1 MIQIKIAFQEDYM
14 PVYESIKNADNKIVI
29 SAANRDSCVFG
40 WDKVISS
47 LCAKVAGGKKTIAID
62 GWYGINYDRI
72 AEALKAAV
80 EAAGKKARLIPAVGL
95 YLSREEIINYNQ
107 PFVTDDPGF
116 GKVNRFGV
124 IEDIMDKAKVADI
137 KEKLAASEGEVV
149 IIYGMGASIKE
160 FEALIDVKCYVDN
173 THQKVQWDMWTGKLP
188 TFGCTEPTKEYSW
201 KEYNYSDYYLL
212 KRQKDYMYEAMDF
225 YIENYFE
232 GDLVLVPRKAYD
244 EIMSTLVKYPIHE
257 VKIFSPGPWGAY
269 RYLQMDYG
277 VEGLANNAWNKIGG
291 PELRILIDF
300 GGERSISMPMLNAMQ
315 YGKELVGELIDKQY
329 PGLFPLDIWL
339 DDGWHPTKQ
348 PAERI
353 SMPMHIHP
361 SSKYVEDHFDEPL
374 GRYETYYIAEAY
386 EGANTWMGFKDDADI
401 EEWERLCEWS
411 QNIKPIENWKDFIC
425 NWTSKEG
432 DLYLIPPGTMHGHG
446 GNQMVLEMDTNPSIN
461 GTEYSFFEYDFARCS
476 WDDEK
481 KTMTARPLKMHLEHA
496 RNMEKTRRGSW
507 VKDYLLSTPH
517 VIKWTPEY
525 YIDQYKSYSVM
536 PYEIE
541 RIHFEKKGELST
553 EGKFMHML
561 TLTVGSRVTVVSKKD
576 PALRAECD
584 KFQCLVIPA
593 NFGDYEIINEA
604 GGRATC
610 VIERWKKG

>member
-1 MIQIKIAFQEDYM
+1 M
-14 PVYESIKNADNKIVI
+14 PVYESTKNADNKIVI
-29 SAANRDSCVFG
+29 SAENRDSVVFG
-40 WDKVISS
+40 WDKV
-47 LCAKVAGGKKTIAID
+47 VAALADKDAKTIALD
-62 GWYGINYDRI
+62 GWYGINYEKI
-72 AEALKAAV
+72 AKALSAKL
-80 EAAGKKARLIPAVGL
+80 ESKGKKTVLCPAYTL
-95 YLSREEIINYNQ
+95 FKSREEIIAYNQ

-116 GKVNRFGV
+116 GKVNKFGV
-124 IEDIMDKAKVADI
+124 IEDIMDESKIKAAHDA
-137 KEKLAASEGEVV
+137 LASAGDKVV
-149 IIYGMGASIKE
+149 IIYGMGAAIKA
-160 FEALIDVKCYVDN
+160 FEDVLDVKCYVDN

-188 TFGCTEPTKEYSW
+188 TFGCAEPTKDYGW

-212 KRQKDYMYEAMDF
+212 KRQKDYMYQVMDY

-232 GDLVLVPRKAYD
+232 DDLVLVPRKAYD

-277 VEGLANNAWNKIGG
+277 VEGLANNAWNKIAG

-315 YGKELVGELIDKQY
+315 YGKELVGELIDKKY

-339 DDGWHPTKQ
+339 DDGWHPTRQ

-386 EGANTWMGFKDDADI
+386 EGANTWMGFKDDADT
-401 EEWERLCEWS
+401 EEWERLCEDS
-411 QNIKPIENWKDFIC
+411 QNIKPIENWKDFIA
-425 NWTSKEG
+425 NWKSKEG

-461 GTEYSFFEYDFARCS
+461 GTEYSFFEYDFARHS

-481 KTMTARPLKMHLEHA
+481 KTMTGKPLKMHLEHG
-496 RNMEKTRRGSW
+496 RNMEKTRRESW
-507 VKDYLLSTPH
+507 VKDHLLSTPE
-517 VIKWTPEY
+517 VVKWTPEY
-525 YIDQYKSYSVM
+525 YIDRYKSYSVM
-536 PYEIE
+536 PYHVE
-541 RIHFEKKGELST
+541 RIHFEKVGEYST
-553 EGKFMHML
+553 EGKFMHMV
-561 TLTVGSRVTVVSKKD
+561 TPTVGTKITLRSKTHPEYK
-576 PALRAECD
+576 AECD
-584 KFQCLVIPA
+584 KFSTLVVPA
-593 NFGDYEIINEA
+593 SFGDYELINEE
-604 GGRATC
+604 GGRVTC
-610 VIERWKKG
+610 VIERWKQG

>member
-1 MIQIKIAFQEDYM
+1 M
-14 PVYESIKNADNKIVI
+14 PVYESTKNADNKIVI
-29 SAANRDSCVFG
+29 SAENRDSVVFG
-40 WDKVISS
+40 WDKV
-47 LCAKVAGGKKTIAID
+47 VAALADKDAKTIALD
-62 GWYGINYDRI
+62 GWYGINYEKI
-72 AEALKAAV
+72 AKALSAKL
-80 EAAGKKARLIPAVGL
+80 ESKGKKTVLCPAYTL
-95 YLSREEIINYNQ
+95 FKSREEIIAYNQ

-116 GKVNRFGV
+116 GKVNKFGV
-124 IEDIMDKAKVADI
+124 IEDIMDESKIKAAHDA
-137 KEKLAASEGEVV
+137 LASAGDKVV
-149 IIYGMGASIKE
+149 IIYGMGAAIKA
-160 FEALIDVKCYVDN
+160 FEDVLDVKCYVDN

-188 TFGCTEPTKEYSW
+188 TFGCAEPTKDYGW

-212 KRQKDYMYEAMDF
+212 KRQKDYMYQVMDY

-232 GDLVLVPRKAYD
+232 DDLVLVPRKAYD

-277 VEGLANNAWNKIGG
+277 VEGLANNAWNKIAG

-315 YGKELVGELIDKQY
+315 YGKELVGELIDKKY

-339 DDGWHPTKQ
+339 DDGWHPTRQ

-386 EGANTWMGFKDDADI
+386 EGANTWMGFKDDADT
-401 EEWERLCEWS
+401 EEWERLCEDS
-411 QNIKPIENWKDFIC
+411 QNIKPIDNWKDFIA
-425 NWTSKEG
+425 NWKSKEG

-461 GTEYSFFEYDFARCS
+461 GTEYSFFEYDFARHS

-481 KTMTARPLKMHLEHA
+481 KTMTGKPLKMHLEHG
-496 RNMEKTRRGSW
+496 RNMEKTRRESW
-507 VKDYLLSTPH
+507 VKDHLLSTPE
-517 VIKWTPEY
+517 VVKWTPEY
-525 YIDQYKSYSVM
+525 YIDRYKSYSVM
-536 PYEIE
+536 PYHVE
-541 RIHFEKKGELST
+541 RIHFEKVGEYST
-553 EGKFMHML
+553 EGKFMHMV
-561 TLTVGSRVTVVSKKD
+561 TPTVGTKITLRSKTHPEYK
-576 PALRAECD
+576 AECD
-584 KFQCLVIPA
+584 KFSTLVVPA
-593 NFGDYEIINEA
+593 SFGDYELINEE
-604 GGRATC
+604 GGRVTC
-610 VIERWKKG
+610 VIERWKQG